1 MADMWVALILI
12 CEFGSNDCATV
23 VVPRHFETRDECLYE
38 MLTQAVPTAQQRV
51 PQGVEVR
58 DGDCF
63 GWGDRIAYIPGSS

>member
-1 MADMWVALILI
+1 MWVALILI
-12 CEFGSNDCATV
+12 CEFGSDQCATV

-38 MLTQAVPTAQQRV
+38 MLTSAVPTAQQRV

-63 GWGDRIAYIPGSS
+63 GWGERVADSRGSS